1 MTGSEVKPCT
11 ETGPILTYDQ
21 RCGYQNLSC
30 CPSSMDKAVHL
41 CPKTQ
46 ARIGH
51 GQKTGKRVRQ
61 TRNGVYSYFVFW
73 RDKTID
79 IEINGKSFH
88 NIKQMQT
95 KIIICKNI
103 VYDWFSRY
111 NF

>member
-11 ETGPILTYDQ
+11 ETGPRLTLDQ
-21 RCGYQNLSC
+21 SCGYQNFSC
-30 CPSSMDKAVHL
+30 CPSSMDKAVRL

-46 ARIGH
+46 ARIGS
-51 GQKTGKRVRQ
+51 VRQ
-61 TRNGVYSYFVFW
+61 TRNGVYSYLVFW

-103 VYDWFSRY
+103 VDDWFSWN